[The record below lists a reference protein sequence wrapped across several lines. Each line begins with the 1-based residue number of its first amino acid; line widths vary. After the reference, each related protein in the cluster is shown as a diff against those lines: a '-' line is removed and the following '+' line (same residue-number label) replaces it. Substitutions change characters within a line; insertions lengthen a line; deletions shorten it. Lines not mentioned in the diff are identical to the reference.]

1 MSAGQ
6 AKNGLHNREIR
17 LILQGMFNQKLLEEC
32 SNAHGVSGFE
42 GEIRKLM
49 HRELEGCGDRFCTA
63 AGLQVCSRTVS
74 KEAPTVSLIAHMDEV
89 GFMVQGI
96 TPDGYLTLVPLGGW
110 WNHTL
115 PAQRVLVLTRTGS
128 KIPGQIATKP
138 PHLLPEAQRKQV
150 MTDDALFIDV
160 GASCQTE
167 VEQLG
172 ITPGCPIVPDVC
184 MQALALPHRWMGKAF
199 DNRNG
204 VYCLLEAMKTL
215 CAEQIAC
222 NINAIGTVMEEVG
235 TRGARAIPAGMAG
248 DVAIIL
254 EGAPADDTPG
264 QSSVCRQGV
273 VGKGVQVRLYDPTHI
288 THPGLADMVLE
299 EARTG
304 GISHQVAV
312 RRTGGTDAA
321 ACYTHWQGIPTIV
334 LSTPTRYIHS
344 HNGIIDDRDLCACCD
359 LVCAIVRRVARQQ
372 LKAGDFIS

>member
-1 MSAGQ
+1 MIYT
-6 AKNGLHNREIR
+6 LR
-17 LILQGMFNQKLLEEC
+17 MFNQKLLEEC

-42 GEIRKLM
+42 GEIRDLIC
-49 HRELEGCGDRFCTA
+49 RELQDCGDLEHTA
-63 AGLQVCSRTVS
+63 AGLQICHYEAS
-74 KEAPTVSLIAHMDEV
+74 EDAPTVSLIAHMDEV

-115 PAQRVLVLTRTGS
+115 PSQRVLVKPRCGGS
-128 KIPGQIATKP
+128 IPGQVATKP
-138 PHLLPEAQRKQV
+138 PHLLPEAQRRQV
-150 MTDDALFIDV
+150 MADDALFIDI
-160 GASCQTE
+160 GASYQQE

-172 ITPGCPIVPDVC
+172 IAPGCPVVPDVS
-184 MQALALPHRWMGKAF
+184 MQPLALPHRWMGKAF

-204 VYCLLEAMKTL
+204 VYCMIEAMKTL
-215 CAEQIAC
+215 CAEKLDC

-235 TRGARAIPAGMAG
+235 TRGARAIPAGMVG
-248 DVAIIL
+248 DIAIIL

-264 QSSVCRQGV
+264 QSSICRQGV

-288 THPGLADMVLE
+288 TNPALADMVLAVAR
-299 EARTG
+299 EA
-304 GISHQVAV
+304 GIPHQAAV

-321 ACYTHWQGIPTIV
+321 ACYAHWQGIPTIV

-359 LVCAIVRRVARQQ
+359 LVCAIVRKVAAQQ
-372 LKAGDFIS
+372 LKAEDFVS